1 MTLWTDRV
9 AAAAP
14 VAEARE
20 RLRSTGRLDLS
31 GPAGTARLLLP
42 LLLADAPL
50 LVVVPSDREVET
62 ATDDLRS
69 LAAEAGLE
77 GDVLP
82 FPSPGPLPYRGLPR
96 HPDSA
101 LKRATALHAAHRGR
115 LRAVVASPAG
125 LLRPTLQR
133 DLFETRVFT
142 LAEGE
147 ELIPEML
154 LEALDEGGYRREDP
168 VTAAGQMARRGGVL
182 DLYPPERD
190 TPVRVE
196 FFGDTIESLRAFD
209 PDTQRTVGALRQ
221 VEVTPLSDVF
231 APRSVLSRLRE
242 RLPARFGEAAAR
254 SLVEK
259 IERGL
264 LAGDEAADLL
274 GLAPEALVPAWENF
288 RGFTLAVLDPEG
300 VIQAALDLHD
310 RAREERARREG
321 ALVLEPQELLLPQD
335 ALLSRLEQAPVIQVR
350 DVDTEQQGL
359 HLATR
364 PARKYAGDLQSLVAD
379 LRTAPG
385 HSVLLLGSP
394 GRADRLRDVLR
405 EDGLAVDG
413 AAQRPVVDERGGAS
427 PRRAEDGASSIEIR
441 VGALTAGFELPEV
454 PIRVLADGDVFP
466 EEVHLHPR
474 GRRRG
479 ARSFLSDFR
488 DLKVGDL
495 VVHEDHGI
503 GRFVGL
509 ETLEIA
515 GLSREFMVLGYQ
527 GGDKLK
533 VPVEAFDRV
542 QKYASAEGARPLID
556 RLGSGNW
563 DKVKKRVKK
572 AMRDMAAELLRLY
585 AERKARP
592 GHAFHGES
600 PWQHEF
606 EEAFAY
612 EETPDQ
618 AAAIADVAADMA
630 ADSPMDR
637 LVCGDV
643 GYGKTEVAMRAA
655 MRAVLDEKQVAVLAP
670 TTVLA
675 FQHWK
680 TFRTRFAPFPV
691 RVEMVSRFRSP
702 KDIKQV
708 LAATAAGQVDILI
721 GTHRLLSK
729 DVAFRDL
736 GLLVI
741 DEEQRFGVESKEKL
755 KRLRTTVDALTLSAT
770 PIPRTLQMGLAGIR
784 DMSVIETPPR
794 DRLAIHTS
802 IVKFSTDVIA
812 SAVRQ
817 ELARDGQVYVV
828 HNRVESIYSLAG
840 LVQKLIP
847 EARVVV
853 GHGQLPEG
861 ELEKSMLAFVEGRAD
876 VLVATTII
884 ENGLDIPRAN
894 TLIVNRA
901 DRFGLAQLYQL
912 RGRVGRADRQAFA
925 YLLVPPD
932 TVLSEIAR
940 KRLAAIREFS
950 ELGAGFRIAAL
961 DLELRG
967 AGNLLGGQQSG
978 HIEAVGLDLYL
989 KLLDQAVLE
998 LKASPGAAAID
1009 RPRATL
1015 NLKVDLRIP
1024 ETYVPEVHQRMALYK
1039 RVSEAADAAAVD
1051 RLREEVRDRYGPPSG
1066 EVIRLFEFASLRLR
1080 AEALGLTQID
1090 LAGGAL
1096 HLRFG
1101 EAGGLAPEALVA
1113 RVQAVPGASL
1123 SPQGVLRVPFPAG
1136 DDALEALPELL
1147 ALLEEDARG
1156 AASPVL

>member
-1 MTLWTDRV
+1 
-9 AAAAP
+9 
-14 VAEARE
+14 
-20 RLRSTGRLDLS
+20 
-31 GPAGTARLLLP
+31 
-42 LLLADAPL
+42 
-50 LVVVPSDREVET
+50 VVPSDREVEI
-62 ATDDLRS
+62 ATDDLRC
-69 LAAEAGLE
+69 LAAEAGLA

-96 HPDSA
+96 HPEAA
-101 LKRATALHAAHRGR
+101 LKRATALHSAHRGR
-115 LRAVVASPAG
+115 LRAAVASPAG
-125 LLRPTLQR
+125 LLRPTLR
-133 DLFETRVFT
+133 RELFETRVFT
-142 LAEGE
+142 LAAGE

-209 PDTQRTVGALRQ
+209 PDSQRTVSALRE

-231 APRSVLSRLRE
+231 APRSVLARLRE
-242 RLPARFGEAAAR
+242 RLPGRFGEEAAR
-254 SLVEK
+254 ALLEK
-259 IERGL
+259 IERGM

-274 GLAPEALVPAWENF
+274 GLAPEALVPAWEHLA
-288 RGFTLAVLDPEG
+288 GFTLAVLDPEG
-300 VIQAALDLHD
+300 VAQAALDLHE
-310 RAREERARREG
+310 RAREERARRTD
-321 ALVLEPQELLLPQD
+321 ALVLEPGELLLPQGP
-335 ALLSRLEQAPVIQVR
+335 LLSRLDQAPVVR
-350 DVDTEQQGL
+350 VREVDTERQGL
-359 HLATR
+359 HVATR
-364 PARKYAGDLQSLVAD
+364 PVRRYAGDLRALVAD
-379 LRTAPG
+379 LRQAPG

-405 EDGLAVDG
+405 EGGLAVD
-413 AAQRPVVDERGGAS
+413 ES
-427 PRRAEDGASSIEIR
+427 AEIEVR
-441 VGALTAGFELPEV
+441 VGALSTGFELPDV
-454 PIRVLADGDVFP
+454 PLRVLADGDVFP

-503 GRFVGL
+503 GRFLGL
-509 ETLEIA
+509 ETLAIA

-572 AMRDMAAELLRLY
+572 AMRDMAAELLKLY

-618 AAAIADVAADMA
+618 AAAIADVAADMG

-680 TFRTRFAPFPV
+680 TFRARFAPFPV

-702 KDIKQV
+702 KEIKQV

-741 DEEQRFGVESKEKL
+741 DEEQRFGVEAKEKL

-802 IVKFSTDVIA
+802 IVKFSTEVIA

-840 LVQKLIP
+840 LVQKLVP

-925 YLLVPPD
+925 WLLVPPD

-989 KLLDQAVLE
+989 KLLEQAVLE
-998 LKASPGAAAID
+998 LKAAPGAPAAVE

-1024 ETYVPEVHQRMALYK
+1024 EAYVPEVHQRMALYK
-1039 RVSEAADAAAVD
+1039 RVSEAADAATVD
-1051 RLREEVRDRYGPPSG
+1051 RLREEVRDRYGAPSG
-1066 EVIRLFEFASLRLR
+1066 EVLRLFEFASLRLR

-1101 EAGGLAPEALVA
+1101 ETGGLAPEALVA

-1123 SPQGVLRVPFPAG
+1123 SPQGVLRVPFPAA

-1156 AASPVL
+1156 AASPAL

>member
-1 MTLWTDRV
+1 VTLWPGRV
-9 AAAAP
+9 AAAPP
-14 VAEARE
+14 VADARD

-31 GPAGTARLLLP
+31 GPTGSARLLLP
-42 LLLADAPL
+42 LLLADQPV
-50 LVVVPSDREVET
+50 LVVVPGDREVEGVT
-62 ATDDLRS
+62 EDLRT
-69 LAAEAGLE
+69 LAREAGLP

-96 HPDSA
+96 HPDAA
-101 LKRATALHAAHRGR
+101 LKRATVLHAAHRGR

-133 DLFETRVFT
+133 ELFETRVFT
-142 LAEGE
+142 LAAGE

-168 VTAAGQMARRGGVL
+168 VTSAGQMARRGGVL

-209 PDTQRTVGALRQ
+209 PDTQRTVSPLQQ

-231 APRSVLSRLRE
+231 APRSVLARLRE
-242 RLPARFGEAAAR
+242 RLPARFGDDPAR
-254 SLVEK
+254 ALLERL
-259 IERGL
+259 ERGL

-274 GLAPEALVPAWENF
+274 GLAPEALVPAWEHLS
-288 RGFTLAVLDPEG
+288 GFARVVLNPED
-300 VIQAALDLHD
+300 VVRAALDLHD
-310 RAREERARREG
+310 RAREERERRTD
-321 ALVLEPQELLLPQD
+321 ALVLEPSELLLPED
-335 ALLSRLEQAPVIQVR
+335 ALLGLLDLPPVIRMR
-350 DVDTEQQGL
+350 DVDTEEVGL

-364 PARKYAGDLQSLVAD
+364 PVRRYAGDLRALVAD
-379 LRTAPG
+379 LRAAEG
-385 HSVLLLGSP
+385 HSVLLMGSQ

-405 EDGLAVDG
+405 EDGLAVDAG
-413 AAQRPVVDERGGAS
+413 AA
-427 PRRAEDGASSIEIR
+427 IEIR
-441 VGALTAGFELPEV
+441 VAALSAGFELPDL
-454 PIRVLADGDVFP
+454 PLRVLSDGDVFP

-503 GRFVGL
+503 GRFLGL
-509 ETLEIA
+509 ETLEIG
-515 GLSREFMVLGYQ
+515 GLAREFMVLGYQ
-527 GGDKLK
+527 AGDKLK

-542 QKYASAEGARPLID
+542 QKYASAEGARPAID

-572 AMRDMAAELLRLY
+572 AMRDMAVELLKLY

-618 AAAIADVAADMA
+618 AAAIAEVAADMG

-655 MRAVLDEKQVAVLAP
+655 MRAVLDAKQVAVLAP

-680 TFRTRFAPFPV
+680 TFRARFAPFPV
-691 RVEMVSRFRSP
+691 RVEMVSRFRAP
-702 KDIKQV
+702 KEIKQV

-729 DVAFRDL
+729 DVVFRDL

-802 IVKFSTDVIA
+802 IVKFSTEVIA

-840 LVQKLIP
+840 LVQKLVP

-853 GHGQLPEG
+853 GHGQMPEG

-901 DRFGLAQLYQL
+901 DRMGLAQLYQL

-989 KLLDQAVLE
+989 KLLEQAVLE
-998 LKASPGAAAID
+998 LKAAPGAPAAD

-1015 NLKVDLRIP
+1015 NLRSDLRIP
-1024 ETYVPEVHQRMALYK
+1024 DSYVPEVHQRMALYK
-1039 RVSEAADAAAVD
+1039 RVSEAADAAAVQ
-1051 RLREEVRDRYGPPSG
+1051 RLLDEVRDRYGTPS
-1066 EVIRLFEFASLRLR
+1066 EDVLRLFAFASLRLR
-1080 AEALGLTQID
+1080 AEALGLVQVD

-1096 HLRFG
+1096 HLKFG
-1101 EAGGLAPEALVA
+1101 EAGSLPAEALVA
-1113 RVQAVPGASL
+1113 RVRAIPGASL
-1123 SPQGVLRVPFPAG
+1123 SPQGVLRVPLPPG
-1136 DDALEALPELL
+1136 DDPLEALPELL
-1147 ALLEEDARG
+1147 GLLEEDARG
-1156 AASPVL
+1156 AASPAL

>member
-1 MTLWTDRV
+1 V

-14 VAEARE
+14 LADARE
-20 RLRSTGRLDLS
+20 RLRATGRLDLT

-42 LLLADAPL
+42 LLLADTPL
-50 LVVVPSDREVET
+50 LVVVPTDREVET

-69 LAAEAGLE
+69 LASEAGRA

-96 HPDSA
+96 HPEAA

-125 LLRPTLQR
+125 L
-133 DLFETRVFT
+133 FETRVFT
-142 LAEGE
+142 LKADE

-209 PDTQRTVGALRQ
+209 PDTQRTVSALQ
-221 VEVTPLSDVF
+221 EVEVTPLSDVF
-231 APRSVLSRLRE
+231 APRSVLARLRE
-242 RLPARFGEAAAR
+242 RLPARFGDAASRALLER
-254 SLVEK
+254 

-274 GLAPEALVPAWENF
+274 GLTPEALVPAWDHF
-288 RGFTLAVLDPEG
+288 SGFTLAVLDPEG
-300 VIQAALDLHD
+300 VVQATLDLHD
-310 RAREERARREG
+310 RAREERQRRSDT
-321 ALVLEPQELLLPQD
+321 LVLEPEELLLPEA
-335 ALLSRLEQAPVIQVR
+335 ALLARLDDAPVVR
-350 DVDTEQQGL
+350 VREIDTSPEPQGL
-359 HLATR
+359 HVATR
-364 PARKYAGDLQSLVAD
+364 PVRRYAGDLRALVAD
-379 LRTAPG
+379 LRAATG
-385 HSVLLLGSP
+385 HTVLLMGSP

-405 EDGLAVDG
+405 EDGLAVDAG
-413 AAQRPVVDERGGAS
+413 EAGP
-427 PRRAEDGASSIEIR
+427 SIDIR
-441 VGALTAGFELPEV
+441 VGALSAGFELPEV
-454 PIRVLADGDVFP
+454 PLRVLADGDVFP

-503 GRFVGL
+503 GRFMGL
-509 ETLEIA
+509 ETLEIG
-515 GLSREFMVLGYQ
+515 GLSREFLVLGYQ

-572 AMRDMAAELLRLY
+572 AMRDMAAELLKLY

-618 AAAIADVAADMA
+618 AAAIADVAEDMA

-702 KDIKQV
+702 KEIKQV
-708 LAATAAGQVDILI
+708 LAATAAGAVDILI

-729 DVAFRDL
+729 DVVFRDL

-741 DEEQRFGVESKEKL
+741 DEEQRFGVEAKEKL

-802 IVKFSTDVIA
+802 IVKFSTEVIA

-817 ELARDGQVYVV
+817 ELSRDGQVYVV

-840 LVQKLIP
+840 LVQKLVP

-853 GHGQLPEG
+853 GHGQMAEG

-876 VLVATTII
+876 ALVATTII

-989 KLLDQAVLE
+989 KLLDQAVIE
-998 LKASPGAAAID
+998 LKAAPHAPPAVE

-1024 ETYVPEVHQRMALYK
+1024 ESYVPEVHQRMALYK
-1039 RVSEAADAAAVD
+1039 RVSEAADAATVD
-1051 RLREEVRDRYGPPSG
+1051 RLREEVRDRYGAPTD
-1066 EVIRLFEFASLRLR
+1066 EVLRLFEFASLRLR
-1080 AEALGLTQID
+1080 AEALGLTQVD

-1101 EAGGLAPEALVA
+1101 EQGALPPEALVA

-1123 SPQGVLRVPFPAG
+1123 SPQGVLRVPFPAA

-1156 AASPVL
+1156 AASPAL